1 MLNGKEL
8 FDYIWNNLKDDFEE
22 DEKKAICRSILFDLA
37 KFKMPWNLEKGITP
51 VLIQK
56 IDSAILRI
64 NNGEPTQYVCGLAPF
79 RHYLL
84 YVNNKVLIPRPETE
98 ELVSL
103 VLEHLNLL
111 PAGKGLDV
119 GTGSGA
125 IAVAIALEGLREID
139 AIDISEGALIVAKE
153 NIEKYKAKVNTI
165 QGDILKNPIN
175 ESYSFIVSNP
185 PYICEAEKGDISPS
199 VTDFEPH
206 IALFVPDKFPL
217 LYYEKITEQAIKA
230 LRPNGALF
238 FECHYKYVEQVA
250 DLMVGFSFSKVQI
263 RNDLNGKQR
272 MVFGFRSTK

>member
-8 FDYIWNNLKDDFEE
+8 FHYIWNNLEDDFEE
-22 DEKKAICRSILFDLA
+22 NEKKAICRSILFDLA

-51 VLIQK
+51 GLIQK

-79 RHYLL
+79 RNYLF

-103 VLEHLNLL
+103 VLEHLNFL
-111 PAGKGLDV
+111 PAGKGLDI

-125 IAVAIALEGLREID
+125 IAIAIALESSREID
-139 AIDISEGALIVAKE
+139 ATDISEDALIVARE
-153 NIEKYKAKVNTI
+153 NIEKFRVKVNPI
-165 QGDILKNPIN
+165 QIDILENPIK

-185 PYICEAEKGDISPS
+185 PYICEAEKEEISSS
-199 VTDFEPH
+199 VIHFEPH
-206 IALFVPDKFPL
+206 IALFVPDKYPL
-217 LYYEKITEQAIKA
+217 LFYEKITEKAFKA
-230 LRPNGALF
+230 LLPNGALF
-238 FECHYKYVEQVA
+238 FECHYKYADQVA
-250 DLMVGFSFSKVQI
+250 DLMVGLSFSKVQI

-272 MVFGFRSTK
+272 MVFGFKSQK